1 MKTTKILS
9 VILVAVILISALA
22 MLAGCNKGD
31 TAATTAPTAAPTAA
45 ATAAATDAEKD
56 GAQNSSAQNSN
67 AQDNNAQAQQDATS
81 GDPNS
86 IGITREEAI
95 ANVKQQAGSGAQI
108 VSCVEGTSPEGF
120 PCYVIVV
127 SPITASEEA
136 KNVTYY
142 SGYQFCYAE
151 GAGADSGDGV
161 GIDEQT
167 AIANVRQQAGTGAQI
182 ISCTEGTSPEG
193 FPCYVIVVA
202 PITASEEAVY
212 DTYYSGYLFCYKAS
226 SGDGE

>member
-1 MKTTKILS
+1 MKTSRIIALTLAV
-9 VILVAVILISALA
+9 VIAVSALA
-22 MLAGCNKGD
+22 MLSGCGKGD

-45 ATAAATDAEKD
+45 ATTAATDAEKNSV
-56 GAQNSSAQNSN
+56 QNNN
-67 AQDNNAQAQQDATS
+67 EQDNSTQAQQEATS

-86 IGITREEAI
+86 IGVTREEAI

-108 VSCVEGTSPEGF
+108 VSCTEGTSPEGF

-167 AIANVRQQAGTGAQI
+167 AIANVKQQAGSGAQI

-193 FPCYVIVVA
+193 FSCYVIVVA
-202 PITASEEAVY
+202 PITASEEVVY
-212 DTYYSGYLFCYKAS
+212 DTYYSGYQFCYKAS

>member
-1 MKTTKILS
+1 MKTSRIIALTLAD
-9 VILVAVILISALA
+9 VIAVSALA
-22 MLAGCNKGD
+22 MLSGCGKGD

-45 ATAAATDAEKD
+45 ATTAATDAEKNSV
-56 GAQNSSAQNSN
+56 QNNN
-67 AQDNNAQAQQDATS
+67 EQDNSTQAQQEATS

-86 IGITREEAI
+86 IGVTREEAI

-108 VSCVEGTSPEGF
+108 VSCTEGTSPEGF

-167 AIANVRQQAGTGAQI
+167 AIANVKQQAGSGAQI

-193 FPCYVIVVA
+193 FSCYVIVVA
-202 PITASEEAVY
+202 PITASEEVVY
-212 DTYYSGYLFCYKAS
+212 DTYYSGYQFCYKAS